1 VNCNQARTLIAA
13 YRELQDS
20 TTDTAELDAHLAEC
34 ASCREMLARYQSLG
48 ARIRSIAAI
57 EPPPD
62 MHTKLMQALAVEHTR
77 FLQHSASGTPPPP
90 AFLQPYVQEHLQRT
104 SDTDPLVAFSTAETG
119 PLPRLPRQRSKPRR
133 TQVPQ
138 LAVLGLA
145 AMFLMA
151 IMMGGITS
159 LLLLGHSTT
168 SQLVTSSLNQ
178 PTSIVKMPYTTTTPY
193 THVVSAVADSNNIYY
208 TAYAD
213 SANGGWMLEELDRA
227 TQLSIPL
234 LNTPVSEPLIVLGS
248 EHGWLVW
255 LQFDV
260 VKAVDQKNPLK
271 PGEKALERSWSL
283 HYLPVQ
289 SIQQLIDSGQRPP
302 LTLASGTFNQ
312 SLAPAW
318 VHTPIQGIWFVQNT
332 LLVAMIDN
340 NGSSHLLSYKL
351 GQTGSNGQAKA
362 VDIADAP
369 TNHVLTSPTAN
380 SDGTQIYW
388 ADEWQTDDG
397 SIHSD
402 IWTQQ
407 ILPAPSAARGSWVS
421 HTITVKRPLLQNGMS
436 FRPQV
441 VNNTLFLLSTADIS
455 ALSGPAATATAVSTA
470 TTSPTAAPTP
480 ISTATTTPWANEAV
494 YEAQID
500 ASVHGTLLSY
510 ALDSNMQQPAI
521 LDSHPAAALQAGER
535 FLLWQT
541 DTGYVMYDA
550 VEGNFVSVGNVLN
563 DALFL
568 AVNGDTT
575 AWVSPTTV
583 KPATGQTVTLNVF
596 NWPVSDGK

>member
-1 VNCNQARTLIAA
+1 
-13 YRELQDS
+13 
-20 TTDTAELDAHLAEC
+20 
-34 ASCREMLARYQSLG
+34 
-48 ARIRSIAAI
+48 
-57 EPPPD
+57 
-62 MHTKLMQALAVEHTR
+62 
-77 FLQHSASGTPPPP
+77 
-90 AFLQPYVQEHLQRT
+90 
-104 SDTDPLVAFSTAETG
+104 
-119 PLPRLPRQRSKPRR
+119 
-133 TQVPQ
+133 
-138 LAVLGLA
+138 
-145 AMFLMA
+145 MFLMA

-168 SQLVTSSLNQ
+168 SQLVSTSLNQ

-208 TAYAD
+208 TAYAE
-213 SANGGWMLEELDRA
+213 STSGGWMLEELDRA

-234 LNTPVSEPLIVLGS
+234 LDTPAGEPLIVLGS
-248 EHGWLVW
+248 ENGWLVW

-260 VKAVDQKNPLK
+260 VKAVAQKNPLK

-289 SIQQLIDSGQRPP
+289 SIQQLMDSGQRSPV
-302 LTLASGTFNQ
+302 TLASGTFNQ
-312 SLAPAW
+312 SLVPSW
-318 VHTPIQGIWFVQNT
+318 VHTPVQGIWFVQNT
-332 LLVAMIDN
+332 LLVAVIDN
-340 NGSSHLLSYKL
+340 NGSSHLLSYQL
-351 GQTGSNGQAKA
+351 GQTGSEHQAKA
-362 VDIADAP
+362 VDIADASA
-369 TNHVLTSPTAN
+369 NHVLTSPTAN
-380 SDGTQIYW
+380 SNGTQIYW
-388 ADEWQTDDG
+388 ADEWQSDDG
-397 SIHSD
+397 FMHSD

-407 ILPAPSAARGSWVS
+407 ILPAPSAGHGSWVS

-455 ALSGPAATATAVSTA
+455 TLSGPAATATAVSTA

-510 ALDSNMQQPAI
+510 ALNSNMQQPTI

-550 VEGNFVSVGNVLN
+550 VEGNFVTVGNVLN
-563 DALFL
+563 DAQFL

-575 AWVSPTTV
+575 AWIS
-583 KPATGQTVTLNVF
+583 PATPRAATSQTVTLNVF